1 MLFKFDPKRFFND
14 REHFAA
20 RLPQPITRV
29 FCPGRM
35 SAASSARET
44 LTIRGEN
51 MALSVDVLVCALISD
66 SAKATD

>member
-1 MLFKFDPKRFFND
+1 MLYKLDPKRFFID

-20 RLPQPITRV
+20 RRPQPITRV
-29 FCPGRM
+29 FCPGRI
-35 SAASSARET
+35 SVAASAREI
-44 LTIRGEN
+44 LTTRGEN